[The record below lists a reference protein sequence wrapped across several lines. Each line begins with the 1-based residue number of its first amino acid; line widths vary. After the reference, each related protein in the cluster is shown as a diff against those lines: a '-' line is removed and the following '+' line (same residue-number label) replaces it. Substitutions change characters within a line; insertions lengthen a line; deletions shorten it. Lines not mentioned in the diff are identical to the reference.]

1 VSLVASRLCLDF
13 AEIWVIKTYAQF
25 SKELYP
31 IPRRSSN
38 PYRQEDERDMIV
50 PVLQADVGESSEL
63 YREAGQA
70 CLVSYARTIGYML
83 TYKVESA
90 LHEKSW
96 TMATEASKYPVSV
109 SPFWKDIVAELDT
122 IERMVDIVY
131 PLDQESAERTGSDF
145 SVSRVNKLGSR
156 SPTDLGMAPVHQR
169 LGVTSPSMTSLSS
182 FNTEPQFNTSGAPR
196 SFGNDLLSNI
206 SKLFQERVEIYGN
219 VEPSS
224 ADICSG
230 LVKVILKAYNE
241 IIRELT
247 LTEYAFWQV
256 QLDTEY
262 LRIVLWKFARNEK

>member
-131 PLDQESAERTGSDF
+131 PLDPILVFLESTSW
-145 SVSRVNKLGSR
+145 
-156 SPTDLGMAPVHQR
+156 VHVLQ
-169 LGVTSPSMTSLSS
+169 
-182 FNTEPQFNTSGAPR
+182 QIWAWH
-196 SFGNDLLSNI
+196 
-206 SKLFQERVEIYGN
+206 LFIKDWALR
-219 VEPSS
+219 P
-224 ADICSG
+224 
-230 LVKVILKAYNE
+230 LV
-241 IIRELT
+241 
-247 LTEYAFWQV
+247 
-256 QLDTEY
+256 
-262 LRIVLWKFARNEK
+262 